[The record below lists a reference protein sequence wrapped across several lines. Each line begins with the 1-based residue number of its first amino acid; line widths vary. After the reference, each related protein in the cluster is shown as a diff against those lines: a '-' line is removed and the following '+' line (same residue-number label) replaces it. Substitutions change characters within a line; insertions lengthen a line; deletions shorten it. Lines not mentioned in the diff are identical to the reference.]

1 MASSPENRTKFMRP
15 PSANQRPRTYAKP
28 TASHRAIGR
37 CRAVSTCSV
46 AARAEGVDVGEH
58 SPGREGQRE
67 PEAADNVQPALPHEV
82 DGEQREDEQAGVPG
96 VERRQF
102 LIRAEAEDRTAPAP

>member
-1 MASSPENRTKFMRP
+1 MRP

-37 CRAVSTCSV
+37 CRTVSTSV
-46 AARAEGVDVGEH
+46 SLRRVEGEDVGEH

-67 PEAADNVQPALPHEV
+67 PEAADDVRPALPHEV
-82 DGEQREDEQAGVPG
+82 DGEQREDEQAGVPE
-96 VERRQF
+96 VERRHVF
-102 LIRAEAEDRTAPAP
+102 IRVERNDRTAPAP